1 MEYTAS
7 FIQVVVS
14 IKIQR
19 NVLLN
24 FESIPLYLSIQI
36 QIIENFYFLDIR
48 AASKALQMYSFL
60 NCNTAVV

>member
-48 AASKALQMYSFL
+48 AASIALQM
-60 NCNTAVV
+60 